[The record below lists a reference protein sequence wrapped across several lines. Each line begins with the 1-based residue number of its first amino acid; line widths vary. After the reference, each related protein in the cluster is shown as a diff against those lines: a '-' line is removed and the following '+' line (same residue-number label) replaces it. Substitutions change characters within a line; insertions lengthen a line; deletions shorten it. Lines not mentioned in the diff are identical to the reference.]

1 MTWFAKAST
10 NILNL
15 HLIVVV
21 HSILVGL
28 CPRIF
33 LDSLY
38 VEPLS
43 IQMHFKPANNIE
55 EVFPTSTDDEVD
67 LDPRSKFEESQST
80 FDEPML
86 KVQLGFYPLNS
97 QG

>member
-38 VEPLS
+38 VEPPVNTNAL
-43 IQMHFKPANNIE
+43 QA
-55 EVFPTSTDDEVD
+55 
-67 LDPRSKFEESQST
+67 RQ
-80 FDEPML
+80 
-86 KVQLGFYPLNS
+86 
-97 QG
+97 